1 MKKQI
6 TLNMT
11 KNALQMTLIAV
22 QQQIQIEQQKS
33 LISDIAETTVKDL
46 QDTVVQLKNKILTFN
61 TKKKDEK

>member
-1 MKKQI
+1 
-6 TLNMT
+6 MT